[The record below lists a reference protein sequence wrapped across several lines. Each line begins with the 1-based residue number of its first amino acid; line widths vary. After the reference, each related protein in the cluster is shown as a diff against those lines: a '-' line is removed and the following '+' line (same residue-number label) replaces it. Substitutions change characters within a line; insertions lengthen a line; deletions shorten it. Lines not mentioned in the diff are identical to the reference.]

1 MKSRKVVFKKII
13 WISWTIILIG
23 SSLIYFGAVDWL
35 FRNDGVLNP
44 SREYQGVYH
53 SEYDSNKPFFQWWY
67 FTIKDLENNVYFT
80 CHYNLVY
87 CSQNKSNEG
96 VYISFSC
103 VDDLNNQQ
111 WHKYELYPLNNF
123 IEIQDYEYKI
133 ENNSEILFF
142 LNETASDTY
151 TIYGEMKNFQY
162 TWNSINCS
170 DDTYIQWNLT
180 LYRIYGWYG
189 QADCAWIYKS
199 QGIINWNPYAHDC
212 EVKGTIRINSTEY
225 NFERTSQYRAYA
237 DMNWGENFPSGFPSI
252 EHPWGWYYVGLPN
265 EDLNLELSIIA
276 GIGFHDAGFPFGTC
290 QGQFADIR
298 LNNSIH
304 IGLRQNE
311 IWGQVSFSLME
322 TSNDGDT
329 ILFNVERDNWTVFT
343 DEIGSALIPLKQIV
357 KMESYHYV
365 IVMEFN
371 SELTDYNRLLF
382 PHEKYI
388 FSDFEA
394 LGVNVH
400 VTIKEREVRFHF
412 WDILHLF
419 PIFFNEHVIL
429 EFQSDDG
436 GLEYG
441 YNLN

>member
-13 WISWTIILIG
+13 WISWIIILVG
-23 SSLIYFGAVDWL
+23 SSLIYFGAVDWF
-35 FRNDGVLNP
+35 FRNDGILNP

-180 LYRIYGWYG
+180 LYRIYGW
-189 QADCAWIYKS
+189 
-199 QGIINWNPYAHDC
+199 
-212 EVKGTIRINSTEY
+212 
-225 NFERTSQYRAYA
+225 
-237 DMNWGENFPSGFPSI
+237 
-252 EHPWGWYYVGLPN
+252 
-265 EDLNLELSIIA
+265 
-276 GIGFHDAGFPFGTC
+276 
-290 QGQFADIR
+290 
-298 LNNSIH
+298 
-304 IGLRQNE
+304 
-311 IWGQVSFSLME
+311 
-322 TSNDGDT
+322 
-329 ILFNVERDNWTVFT
+329 
-343 DEIGSALIPLKQIV
+343 
-357 KMESYHYV
+357 
-365 IVMEFN
+365 
-371 SELTDYNRLLF
+371 
-382 PHEKYI
+382 
-388 FSDFEA
+388 
-394 LGVNVH
+394 
-400 VTIKEREVRFHF
+400 
-412 WDILHLF
+412 
-419 PIFFNEHVIL
+419 
-429 EFQSDDG
+429 
-436 GLEYG
+436 
-441 YNLN
+441 